1 MARILI
7 VDDEPRIRRVLSM
20 LLSDQGHETAEA
32 ATGETAMELAAKASY
47 DLALIDLSLPG
58 IDGLATFKAMRE
70 RDAKLAAI
78 MMTAFGSIRSAVEAM
93 RAGAFDY
100 LTKPFDNDELL
111 ISVRRALDVRALSE
125 EVERLR
131 AELKRTY
138 GFDEIVGISRPM
150 QEIFR
155 VMAKMAGSDATVLI
169 LGESGTGKELV
180 ARAIHLRSARASGP
194 FVAVNCSAI
203 PATLVESEFFGHE
216 RGAFTDAKEARPGK
230 FEQAHGGTLFLD
242 EVGDL
247 PLEAQAKLL
256 RVLEQREVM
265 RLGGRKAIPVDVR
278 VVAATNKNLESAV
291 PCGEFREDL
300 YWRLNVLSVRLPPLR
315 ERGEDLPL
323 LIDHLFERLKREADV
338 QVTTMAPEARRLLL
352 AHEWPGNVRELQNT
366 MRRALVLAD
375 GDTLQVRDLP
385 LRIRGG
391 TTNGSDGSGEQLTLA
406 DAVGRA
412 TQRVERLLI
421 QATLVEHDGN
431 QSTAA
436 DVLGINRR
444 TLYTKMRLYGL
455 AGADSGDET

>member
-1 MARILI
+1 
-7 VDDEPRIRRVLSM
+7 M

-32 ATGETAMELAAKASY
+32 QTGETAIELASRAPF
-47 DLALIDLSLPG
+47 DLALVDLSLPG
-58 IDGLATFKAMRE
+58 VDGLTTFKSMR
-70 RDAKLAAI
+70 DSDPKLAAI
-78 MMTAFGSIRSAVEAM
+78 VMTAFGTIRSAVEAM

-111 ISVRRALDVRALSE
+111 IAVKRALEVRALSE
-125 EVERLR
+125 EVETLR
-131 AELKRTY
+131 AELNRTY
-138 GFDEIVGISRPM
+138 GFDEIIGISRPM

-155 VMAKMAGSDATVLI
+155 LMAKMAGSDATVLI

-180 ARAIHLRSARASGP
+180 ARAIHQRSARTRGP

-230 FEQAHGGTLFLD
+230 FELAHGGTLFLD

-247 PLEAQAKLL
+247 PIEAQAKLL

-265 RLGGRKAIPVDVR
+265 RLGGRKAIAVDVR
-278 VVAATNKNLESAV
+278 VVAATNKNLDTAV
-291 PCGEFREDL
+291 SRAEFREDL
-300 YWRLNVLSVRLPPLR
+300 FWRLNVLSVRLPPLR

-323 LIDHLFERLKREADV
+323 LIDHLFERLKQEMDV
-338 QVTTMAPEARRLLL
+338 RVTTMAPDARRLLL
-352 AHEWPGNVRELQNT
+352 AHDWPGNVRELQNT
-366 MRRALVLAD
+366 MRRALILAD
-375 GDTLQVRDLP
+375 GETLQARDLP
-385 LRIRGG
+385 LRIRGSAV
-391 TTNGSDGSGEQLTLA
+391 NAASGSGDALTLA

-412 TQRVERLLI
+412 TQRIERQLI
-421 QATLVEHDGN
+421 QATLLEHDGN

-436 DVLGINRR
+436 EVLGINRR

-455 AGADSGDET
+455 AADESADDA